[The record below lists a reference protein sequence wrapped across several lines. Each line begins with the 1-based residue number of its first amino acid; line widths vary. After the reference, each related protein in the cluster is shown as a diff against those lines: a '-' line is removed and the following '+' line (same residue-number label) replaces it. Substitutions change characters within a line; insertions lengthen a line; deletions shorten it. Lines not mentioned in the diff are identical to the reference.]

1 MTVASEMAQRLQETL
16 ALTYRCEVNLE
27 GTINKMLELGL
38 SESDTESILED
49 VIENVE
55 WVASEAKDFYF
66 QIGWF
71 DDYEQTVC
79 VVTPKNLWDTERVW
93 DDQSLAD
100 AVIGGLPIFRAS
112 ESIYELDSTP
122 EIVRQKM
129 LDAGFTENLELL
141 DE

>member
-1 MTVASEMAQRLQETL
+1 M
-16 ALTYRCEVNLE
+16 
-27 GTINKMLELGL
+27 
-38 SESDTESILED
+38 
-49 VIENVE
+49 
-55 WVASEAKDFYF
+55 
-66 QIGWF
+66 
-71 DDYEQTVC
+71 C